1 MVGVVIRLGKMVEN
15 DISSVCMVCD
25 ISMSHILQRSHNR
38 TRQNH
43 LTSRDVMGVTR
54 EQGPYSSF

>member
-1 MVGVVIRLGKMVEN
+1 MVGVVVRLGKMVEN
-15 DISSVCMVCD
+15 DIPSVCMVCD

-43 LTSRDVMGVTR
+43 LTSKVGT
-54 EQGPYSSF
+54 